1 MSLTNRSLSPL
12 DSSVTS
18 IPNSD
23 ASAKTTVVL
32 TGRLLFSIWF
42 KYGRETPSRA
52 ANSFWV

>member
-1 MSLTNRSLSPL
+1 MSLTSRSLSPL

-23 ASAKTTVVL
+23 ASANTTVVL
-32 TGRLLFSIWF
+32 TGRLLFSIWLR
-42 KYGRETPSRA
+42 YGRDTPSRA